1 MTPRLSSGASPSFGR
16 SLLLA
21 ATVVASAT
29 VLRMALNPLLGL
41 QAPFATYFLGVAF
54 IAWLSGWRGGVLAL
68 LFGAIAADYFFI
80 APKNAFNWTGRD
92 AIVQLVL
99 FIVVSAIII
108 VLAQIRLGQNGR
120 ISRLLQ
126 EARAREQDLR
136 MEIEARRA
144 FESAQSQLASIVTSS
159 GDAIFSRD
167 MQGRIV
173 SWNEGAEHLFGYSA
187 AEIIGHPVD
196 LLVPIEEREAA
207 QNRLQRV
214 EQGETLRGIEVERLR
229 KDGSLIDVALTI
241 SPIFDVSRNVVGI
254 SAVARDISER
264 RLTERA
270 LAESEAKFRAVA
282 ETASTAI
289 YIHDG
294 KSFVYVNP
302 AAEQITGYSR
312 DELYRMDIWK
322 LVHPDFVEL
331 VTQRAQARFQ
341 GLASPDRYE
350 YKIRNRQGEDV
361 WLDFGATVIEY
372 AGKRCILANAFDVTA
387 RKQADE
393 ALIRSEKLASAGRL
407 AATIAHEI
415 NNPLEAV
422 TNLLYLA
429 KGDPANAASYIEA
442 AEGELHRVAH
452 ITRQTLGFYRD
463 AGSPQ
468 TVQLDKLVRDVL
480 ALYAKR
486 IEMKSIEVHGR
497 LDECLEIKASSGE
510 LRQIISNLVSNAI
523 DALPSGGRLSVN
535 VHRAAHPRHSAE
547 GVRVLVADNGSG
559 IPAEVRGKIFDAFFT
574 TKRDVGT
581 GLGLWVTRSL
591 VEKHGGTLRMR
602 TSTDPVR
609 HGTAFCV
616 FFPKFPPGSHGERAA

>member
-1 MTPRLSSGASPSFGR
+1 MDPSPKAAQSFVQP
-16 SLLLA
+16 LLLA
-21 ATVVASAT
+21 FAVTAVATLAR
-29 VLRMALNPLLGL
+29 LALDPLLGSL
-41 QAPFATYFLGVAF
+41 APFVTYFLAVVMLAWTRGSRPGLWAVVFSAFAGNYFFVRPHFAFDLGDRGAILQTLLFVVVSGSIVAF
-54 IAWLSGWRGGVLAL
+54 SHA
-68 LFGAIAADYFFI
+68 
-80 APKNAFNWTGRD
+80 
-92 AIVQLVL
+92 
-99 FIVVSAIII
+99 
-108 VLAQIRLGQNGR
+108 RLRQNQR
-120 ISRLLQ
+120 IERLL
-126 EARAREQDLR
+126 EEVRLREQELR
-136 MEIEARRA
+136 AEIETRRG
-144 FESAQSQLASIVTSS
+144 FESAQSQLASIVASS

-167 MQGRIV
+167 MQGRVV

-187 AEIIGHPVD
+187 AEMVGSSFD
-196 LLVPIEEREAA
+196 RLVPIEERETA
-207 QNRLQRV
+207 QNRLQSV
-214 EQGETLRGIEVERLR
+214 EDGQTLRGIEVERLR
-229 KDGSLIDVALTI
+229 KDGSRVDVALTI
-241 SPIFDVSRNVVGI
+241 SPIFDASRKVVGI

-302 AAEQITGYSR
+302 AAEKITGYTR

-331 VTQRAQARFQ
+331 VKQRAQARFQ

-361 WLDFGATVIEY
+361 WLDFSATAIEY
-372 AGKRCILANAFDVTA
+372 AGKRCILANAFDVTD
-387 RKQADE
+387 RKQAEE

-429 KGDPANAASYIEA
+429 KNDPGNAARYIDA

-463 AGSPQ
+463 VGSPQ

-486 IEMKSIEVHGR
+486 IEMKNIEVQGHM
-497 LDECLEIKASSGE
+497 DEDLEIKASSGE

-535 VHRAAHPRHSAE
+535 VHRASHPRHSVE
-547 GVRVLVADNGSG
+547 GVRVVVADNGSG
-559 IPAEVRGKIFDAFFT
+559 IPVEVRGKIFEAFFT

-602 TSTDPVR
+602 TSTDPAR
-609 HGTAFCV
+609 HGTVFSV
-616 FFPKFPPGSHGERAA
+616 FFPKLPPGSHGERAA

>member
-1 MTPRLSSGASPSFGR
+1 MDQHPKVASTLFQP
-16 SLLLA
+16 LLVALGVTA
-21 ATVVASAT
+21 IATVA
-29 VLRMALNPLLGL
+29 RFALDPLLGQL
-41 QAPFATYFLGVAF
+41 APFVTYFLAVVLL
-54 IAWLSGWRGGVLAL
+54 AWTKGARPGFWAVILGALAGDYLFVKPRFGLGFDDREAVLQTL
-68 LFGAIAADYFFI
+68 
-80 APKNAFNWTGRD
+80 
-92 AIVQLVL
+92 L
-99 FIVVSAIII
+99 FIVVSGSI
-108 VLAQIRLGQNGR
+108 VAFSHVRLRQSQR
-120 ISRLLQ
+120 IERLL
-126 EARAREQDLR
+126 EDARVREQELR
-136 MEIEARRA
+136 SEVDTRRA
-144 FESAQSQLASIVTSS
+144 FEAAQSQLASIVTSS

-167 MQGRIV
+167 IQGRIV
-173 SWNEGAEHLFGYSA
+173 SWNEGAEHLFGYAA
-187 AEIIGHPVD
+187 AEMMGASFDRI
-196 LLVPIEEREAA
+196 VPIEEREAA
-207 QNRLQRV
+207 QQRLKRV

-229 KDGSLIDVALTI
+229 KDGTRVDVALTI
-241 SPIFDVSRNVVGI
+241 SPIFDTARAVIGI

-302 AAEQITGYSR
+302 TAERLTGYSR
-312 DELYRMDIWK
+312 DELYRMDIWQ
-322 LVHPDFVEL
+322 LVHPEFVE
-331 VTQRAQARFQ
+331 VVKQRAQARFQ

-350 YKIRNRQGEDV
+350 YKIRNRNGEDV

-372 AGKRCILANAFDVTA
+372 AGKRCILANAFDVTD
-387 RKQADE
+387 RKLAED

-429 KGDPANAASYIEA
+429 KSDPGNAARYIEA

-452 ITRQTLGFYRD
+452 ITRQTLGFYREV
-463 AGSPQ
+463 GTPQ
-468 TVQLDKLVRDVL
+468 TVQVDKLVRDVL

-486 IEMKSIEVHGR
+486 IELKNIGVHTR
-497 LDECLEIKASSGE
+497 LDEKIEIQASSGE

-523 DALPSGGRLSVN
+523 DALPNDGRLSVS
-535 VHRAAHPRHSAE
+535 VHRARHPRHSGN
-547 GVRVLVADNGSG
+547 GVRIVVADNGTG
-559 IPAEVRGKIFDAFFT
+559 IPTEVRNKIFEAFFT

-591 VEKHGGTLRMR
+591 VEKHGGTLHMR
-602 TSTDPVR
+602 TSTDPRR
-609 HGTAFCV
+609 HGTAFGV
-616 FFPKFPPGSHGERAA
+616 FFPTTPPTSQDEKAA

>member
-1 MTPRLSSGASPSFGR
+1 MDQNPKAAQSFVQP
-16 SLLLA
+16 LLLA
-21 ATVVASAT
+21 LVVTTLATLA
-29 VLRMALNPLLGL
+29 RFALDPLLGSL
-41 QAPFATYFLGVAF
+41 APFVTYFLAVVML
-54 IAWLSGWRGGVLAL
+54 AWTKGARPGFWAVI
-68 LFGAIAADYFFI
+68 FGAIAGDYLFVRPRF
-80 APKNAFNWTGRD
+80 AFGLEDRE
-92 AIVQLVL
+92 AILQTLL
-99 FIVVSAIII
+99 FVVVSGTI
-108 VLAQIRLGQNGR
+108 VGFSHVRLRQSQR
-120 ISRLLQ
+120 IARLLE
-126 EARAREQDLR
+126 EARLREQELR
-136 MEIEARRA
+136 AEVETRRG
-144 FESAQSQLASIVTSS
+144 FESAQSQLASIVASS

-167 MQGRIV
+167 MQGRVV
-173 SWNEGAEHLFGYSA
+173 SWNEGAQHLFGYTA
-187 AEIIGHPVD
+187 AEMMGASFD
-196 LLVPIEEREAA
+196 RLVPIEERETA
-207 QNRLQRV
+207 QQRLQHV

-229 KDGSLIDVALTI
+229 KDGSRVDVALTI
-241 SPIFDVSRNVVGI
+241 SPIFDISRNVVGI

-282 ETASTAI
+282 ETSSTAI

-302 AAEQITGYSR
+302 AAENITGYTR
-312 DELYRMDIWK
+312 DELYRLDIWE
-322 LVHPDFVEL
+322 LVHPEFVEL
-331 VTQRAQARFQ
+331 VKQRAQARFQ

-387 RKQADE
+387 RKQAEE

-429 KGDPANAASYIEA
+429 KGDPANAAHYIES

-463 AGSPQ
+463 AGTPH

-486 IEMKSIEVHGR
+486 IEMKSIAVHARMDDG
-497 LDECLEIKASSGE
+497 LEIKASSGE

-535 VHRAAHPRHSAE
+535 VHRASHPRHGAY
-547 GVRVLVADNGSG
+547 GVRVVVADNGSG

-602 TSTDPVR
+602 TSMDAVR

-616 FFPKFPPGSHGERAA
+616 FFPTLPPGSHGERAA